1 MEIQLKDVIKI
12 KHGFAFKGEH
22 FSDEETGY
30 AVLTPG
36 NFSLSGGF
44 QETDKFYDSD
54 DFPKEFVLSAG
65 DLIVTMTD
73 LSKEADTIGYA
84 ALVPENSKHR
94 YLHNQRIGLVT
105 VFNPDFEKE
114 YLYWLM
120 RSPHYQRTIA
130 NSSNGATVHHTSPEK
145 ICRYRFEKRS
155 KRVQSRI
162 ATILSTYD
170 KLIEVNNKRIKVLEQ
185 MAENLYKEWFVRF
198 RFPGHEST
206 GFIDSK
212 LGIIPD
218 SFSIIRMQDAFD
230 YYIGGGWGNDDPDE
244 DFSVEAYVIRGT
256 DFPRVSK
263 GDVSSCPLRYHKKS
277 NYDARKLSTD
287 DLILEVSGGTA
298 EQPVGRTLLLND
310 SVLSRLDDKVI
321 CASFCKL
328 IRLRKSV
335 ISPLYF
341 YYWMQFLYDTR
352 IIDRFQLQSTGI
364 INFQFEYFLRK
375 GEILLPTKTIMDD
388 FDARVRRIHG
398 EIAILAEQNEKLIQQ
413 RDLLLPRL
421 MSGKL
426 EV

>member
-1 MEIQLKDVIKI
+1 MEIQLKDVIRI

-54 DFPKEFVLSAG
+54 VFPQEFVLSAG

-155 KRVQSRI
+155 KRVQSCI

-170 KLIEVNNKRIKVLEQ
+170 KLIEVNNKRISVLEE

-198 RFPGHEST
+198 RFPGHESVPFENSLPQGWEKKRINELCT
-206 GFIDSK
+206 FLNGFAFKSEEYDENGEFIVVTIKNVQDGLFDLSSIERI
-212 LGIIPD
+212 GTIPK
-218 SFSIIRMQDAFD
+218 RMPE
-230 YYIGGGWGNDDPDE
+230 YC
-244 DFSVEAYVIRGT
+244 RLK
-256 DFPRVSK
+256 K
-263 GDVSSCPLRYHKKS
+263 GDVLMSLTGNVARVCIVSENNCLLNQRVCRIESDYPHYSYLFFKQEAIYSTLCNLAYGTAQLNLSPILAGKLKVALPPAPLRK
-277 NYDARKLSTD
+277 
-287 DLILEVSGGTA
+287 
-298 EQPVGRTLLLND
+298 QFND
-310 SVLSRLDDKVI
+310 SVSTLFEQRQV
-321 CASFCKL
+321 L
-328 IRLRKSV
+328 IEE
-335 ISPLYF
+335 
-341 YYWMQFLYDTR
+341 
-352 IIDRFQLQSTGI
+352 
-364 INFQFEYFLRK
+364 N
-375 GEILLPTKTIMDD
+375 
-388 FDARVRRIHG
+388 
-398 EIAILAEQNEKLIQQ
+398 NNLIKQ